1 MSVNHASSA
10 SAAEAA
16 GPRVPAPR
24 ALHRRMRRFALAT
37 AICAGWLAVGAGAVI
52 YVGGLLVQ
60 GITVGLALVPRAI
73 VWVALAAQDGADWWS
88 IAGRAGGAV
97 AAALATPEVVWWLIG
112 LELVGVAALAGLQKM
127 LRDETR
133 GHGSEEGTK

>member
-1 MSVNHASSA
+1 
-10 SAAEAA
+10 
-16 GPRVPAPR
+16 
-24 ALHRRMRRFALAT
+24 MRRFALAT

-73 VWVALAAQDGADWWS
+73 VWVALAAQDGGDWWS